1 MTTRVRSG
9 LLIIGALVAAAI
21 LAPAISRQNPL
32 AQPDVIGLQNA
43 PPSLQHPLG
52 TDFYSRDVLSRTLY
66 GARISLSIACLSVL
80 LSVTVGTLVGL
91 GAGFAGNATDT
102 LLMRL
107 VDAGL
112 AVPRIFLLLAIAALW
127 PAFSV
132 VTLIMVLGFT
142 SWFGTSRLVRAEV
155 LSIRSREYVTASRSL
170 GLQPFRIAS
179 RHVLPNIMAPIIVSA
194 TLGVGNMV
202 LIEAGLSYLGFGVP
216 EPTASLGSMIKDGQ
230 DFLLQ
235 APWVALAPGL
245 FVIVTVL
252 AFSVLSDGLREAS
265 DPRRAA

>member
-1 MTTRVRSG
+1 MPVFGGAPSSSLTSAFDVWRGIPQIERPGSLLMPRFGGGLFSFLKAATPPVYLGTLKFDILSKGQPVGTVTARVRSG

-21 LAPAISRQNPL
+21 LAPTISRQNPL

-112 AVPRIFLLLAIAALW
+112 AVPRIFLLLAIA
-127 PAFSV
+127 
-132 VTLIMVLGFT
+132 
-142 SWFGTSRLVRAEV
+142 FGNLRFQARIRIRGHRAHGRV
-155 LSIRSREYVTASRSL
+155 I
-170 GLQPFRIAS
+170 
-179 RHVLPNIMAPIIVSA
+179 
-194 TLGVGNMV
+194 LGVLWRLGGGNRRRP
-202 LIEAGLSYLGFGVP
+202 ARR
-216 EPTASLGSMIKDGQ
+216 
-230 DFLLQ
+230 
-235 APWVALAPGL
+235 
-245 FVIVTVL
+245 
-252 AFSVLSDGLREAS
+252 LRGWL
-265 DPRRAA
+265 RGR